1 MKVKFRRFLS
11 YLISLVLVT
20 PMFLWGS
27 GLAMANGI
35 NISVTGD
42 SGGVFK
48 IGDTVDVIVTSAAGQ
63 TTQVDFTGFGG
74 STVIAQESASTPGQ
88 YEADFQIVPGSIDSA
103 AFVWARVDGAD
114 WTKDN
119 ESFFV
124 DNIAPLTVGQGLL
137 AINKK
142 NSGSS
147 SMLAIGDTLT
157 FTKGSLDDS
166 DGEEWTVNLA
176 TPYNVTGD
184 SALKTGLESAGALEN
199 GLTGDFSFVVT
210 GTDNAGNV
218 SEISQGTNL
227 VSVDTK
233 RPTLEKAEA
242 VDVNTIKATFSEDI
256 DGATVSEGDF
266 AISSGQVITSAVRIS
281 AGIVEISLADSLDED
296 IDPNSTKL
304 ELNASTCTKITDI
317 AGNEIAVPGSVGIN
331 DKIAPEA
338 PQITDPLLPI
348 FINADAVMIS
358 GISAPNSIIKI
369 YTDPNSDGN
378 RDDGIIAKEGTAD
391 QSGEFSLSVNLAQN
405 QENYFWVT
413 ASDAA
418 GNESKATDVPTII
431 EDSSVVTPKH
441 FSVNQNGD
449 YVDLSWSASDD
460 AIGYEIWRS
469 SSPYKM
475 IAVVDKSTL
484 SYSDKTV
491 ARGVKYYYKVVA
503 VDALGNRSES
513 AELSIELPAS
523 ATAPVSSASVPIV
536 TAALSQTVQSIE
548 VPVEMVDS
556 AISAGVVSVTT
567 PTPESSATPEV
578 KGAQEEQEGE
588 SWWTLVIPV
597 ALVLLAGAI
606 LPLTAT
612 SAISVPIIGAI
623 LALIVSAYTTG
634 DLKSSYMYLIL
645 GGEVVVL
652 LIVNYGLLSGGVE
665 GVTTQVSIKD
675 EQSDANNSKKRRKRA
690 KKKK

>member
-35 NISVTGD
+35 DISVTGD

-74 STVIAQESASTPGQ
+74 STVIAQESTSTPGQ

-103 AFVWARVDGAD
+103 AFVWAREDGYD

-242 VDVNTIKATFSEDI
+242 VDVNTIKATFSEDL
-256 DGATVSEGDF
+256 DEATVDKDDFVISNSTYAVNSASETEAG
-266 AISSGQVITSAVRIS
+266 VVELKITP
-281 AGIVEISLADSLDED
+281 ELNPDPNPTLKLELADS
-296 IDPNSTKL
+296 
-304 ELNASTCTKITDI
+304 TDI
-317 AGNEIAVPGSVGIN
+317 ADLAGNVALGTGETIIM

-338 PQITDPLLPI
+338 PKITDPPLPTL
-348 FINADAVMIS
+348 INADATVIE
-358 GISAPNSIIKI
+358 GTATAGSIVKI